1 MKKVTRLAIGISAI
15 SLLVLTSPI
24 DVRAAVQ
31 FPEEGIEGIAL
42 SLDNCRDSSEEIDKV
57 LTKILNTKI
66 ISPYAN
72 LGVSTATS
80 YVNIRKSANTDSE
93 VLGKLYRGC
102 AADIL
107 EREDGWVKIKS
118 GDVEGYINTD
128 YLAIGKEA
136 EQMIEEYATKY
147 AIVQT
152 ETLRV
157 REEQN
162 AESKI
167 LTLIPFDEEYIIVK
181 EHKDWAEIL
190 LGVDED
196 NNGNDFTGFISKDYI
211 EIRVDFDYAIS
222 IEEENR
228 RIAAEEAAIKA
239 EQERMQKLAEEKAK
253 KAEDKRRA
261 DAAEKKAA
269 EDAKKKNNNSSNNNT
284 NDKPKNESNTSSG
297 NSSVKGQSVADYALK
312 FVGNPYVYGGTSL
325 TKGADCSGFVSTIYR
340 GFGYNIARDS
350 RSQAATS
357 GKQVSYSDALPGDL
371 IFYTNSSGNV
381 NHVAMYIGNGKV
393 VHASNPRQGIKV
405 SQARYRDIYKVKRII
420 N

>member
-1 MKKVTRLAIGISAI
+1 MKKATKLAIGISAI

-42 SLDNCRDSSEEIDKV
+42 SLDNCRDSSEDIDKV
-57 LTKILNTKI
+57 LTEILNTKI

-80 YVNIRKSANTDSE
+80 YVNIRESANTDSE
-93 VLGKLYRGC
+93 IVGKLYRGC

-107 EREDGWVKIKS
+107 DREDGWVKIKS

-136 EQMIEEYATKY
+136 EEMIEEFATKY
-147 AIVQT
+147 AIIQT

-167 LTLIPFDEEYIIVK
+167 LTLVPKGEEYIIVK
-181 EHKDWAEIL
+181 EHKGWVEIL

-196 NNGNDFTGFISKDYI
+196 NNGNDFTGFLSKDYI
-211 EIRVDFDYAIS
+211 DIRVDFEYAIS

-261 DAAEKKAA
+261 DAAAKKAA
-269 EDAKKKNNNSSNNNT
+269 EDAKKNNSNSNN
-284 NDKPKNESNTSSG
+284 SN
-297 NSSVKGQSVADYALK
+297 
-312 FVGNPYVYGGTSL
+312 
-325 TKGADCSGFVSTIYR
+325 
-340 GFGYNIARDS
+340 
-350 RSQAATS
+350 
-357 GKQVSYSDALPGDL
+357 
-371 IFYTNSSGNV
+371 
-381 NHVAMYIGNGKV
+381 
-393 VHASNPRQGIKV
+393 SN
-405 SQARYRDIYKVKRII
+405 